1 MCNAVCQI
9 AWPLCRLLCMFQLLG
24 GLLVLAGISG
34 VLGASKRSA
43 NFLNISVVV
52 CIIGLLLAF
61 QFVGEVYSFAFLPG
75 LECSGISCWSRTPKA
90 WLCSPA
96 DASSQ
101 ICLQHAHVMLTSP
114 CCH

>member
-1 MCNAVCQI
+1 M
-9 AWPLCRLLCMFQLLG
+9 LQLLG

-61 QFVGEVYSFAFLPG
+61 QFVGEV
-75 LECSGISCWSRTPKA
+75 
-90 WLCSPA
+90 CSP
-96 DASSQ
+96 SSQ
-101 ICLQHAHVMLTSP
+101 VCLQHAHVMLRSP
-114 CCH
+114 CHH